1 MNRILSKAA
10 PLAAAALLVAGS
22 AFAGGAS
29 CGSGDAPRSASAGH
43 HCEGMKAEGA
53 SAMSCPTVKAGQNI
67 YSFAVP
73 GAECE
78 NCVKSIQTA
87 LMAQKGVACAH
98 VDLASHTAYVIA
110 DRSFNRNAI
119 AKCIQTAGFKNKY
132 KGQGAKVQA
141 EFARAMSAPS
151 GKASACPYKE
161 SKESKEKDKI

>member
-29 CGSGDAPRSASAGH
+29 CGSGDAARSASSGH
-43 HCEGMKAEGA
+43 HCEGMKTEGA

-73 GAECE
+73 GAECQ

-87 LMAQKGVACAH
+87 LMAQKGVACAYM
-98 VDLASHTAYVIA
+98 DLASHTAYVIA
-110 DRSFNRNAI
+110 DRSFDRNAI

-132 KGQGAKVQA
+132 TGQGPKVQA
-141 EFARAMSAPS
+141 QFAKAMSSSS
-151 GKASACPYKE
+151 GKAPAACPYKE
-161 SKESKEKDKI
+161 SKEKDKI